1 MAKTTTARKTRKSS
15 KSTLKA
21 YREKLETQ
29 RQEILDMY
37 EHDLRVGQTK
47 SDEGAEDLVDRA
59 NSAYN
64 REFMLSLSGSEREIL
79 KEIEDAIE
87 RLDAGEFGSCAAC
100 EEKIPVRRLQ
110 AVPWARYCI
119 DCQELVEQGLLQ
131 EH

>member
-15 KSTLKA
+15 KSALKA

-37 EHDLRVGQTK
+37 EHDLRVGQKK

-59 NSAYN
+59 NSAYI
-64 REFMLSLSGSEREIL
+64 REFMLSISGSEREIL
-79 KEIEDAIE
+79 KEIEDALE
-87 RLDAGEFGSCAAC
+87 RLDADEFGDCAAC

-131 EH
+131 EP